1 MKKSVHFLILVL
13 GSAPAASQDACS
25 SLSALSD
32 DPIFRFFQST
42 LGWGNDSSLYRRC
55 IFEEERSLFYQES
68 DSGYFSSDLP
78 SDLVYRAGVKFP
90 STPSEFDDN
99 APVQFSHDKIGA
111 NEKEQA
117 MTLDK
122 LRSQNYQSIG
132 IFGDQ

>member
-1 MKKSVHFLILVL
+1 MKKSVHVLILML
-13 GSAPAASQDACS
+13 GLGQAAAQDACS

-32 DPIFRFFQST
+32 DPILRFLQST

-55 IFEEERSLFYQES
+55 VFEEERSLFYQES

-78 SDLVYRAGVKFP
+78 SDLAYRAGVKVP

-111 NEKEQA
+111 SEKERV

-122 LRSQNYQSIG
+122 LSGQNYQSIG

>member
-1 MKKSVHFLILVL
+1 MKKILHVLICVS
-13 GSAPAASQDACS
+13 GFGQAAAQDACS

-32 DPIFRFFQST
+32 DPILRFLHSS